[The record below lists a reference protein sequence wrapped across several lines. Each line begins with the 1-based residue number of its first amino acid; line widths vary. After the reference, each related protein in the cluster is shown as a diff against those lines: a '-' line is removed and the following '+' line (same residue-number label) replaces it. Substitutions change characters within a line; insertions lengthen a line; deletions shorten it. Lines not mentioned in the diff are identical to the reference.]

1 MKPLDTVSVLVPSK
15 PEYVS
20 VVRLTASGIASRMG
34 FDIDDIEDIK
44 VSISE
49 VINRMIDKRI
59 SFDGIKIDFHL
70 YSDLIRIDF
79 RLSGSSPRDIFESE
93 EGNFALEIIR
103 SLMDEVN
110 LNWDDGASLSM
121 IKSLKGLSENMSKNQ
136 KLLKTGSAQRKNCLR
151 PTAGIAI
158 CHPE

>member
-110 LNWDDGASLSM
+110 LNWHDGASLSM
-121 IKSLKGLSENMSKNQ
+121 IK
-136 KLLKTGSAQRKNCLR
+136 KLERAV
-151 PTAGIAI
+151 
-158 CHPE
+158 

>member
-59 SFDGIKIDFHL
+59 SFEGIKIDFHL
-70 YSDLIRIDF
+70 YSDRIRIDF

-121 IKSLKGLSENMSKNQ
+121 IK
-136 KLLKTGSAQRKNCLR
+136 KLERAV
-151 PTAGIAI
+151 
-158 CHPE
+158 

>member
-1 MKPLDTVSVLVPSK
+1 MKPLDTVSVIVPSK

-59 SFDGIKIDFHL
+59 SSDGIRIDFRL

-79 RLSGSSPRDIFESE
+79 RLSGMPRIL
-93 EGNFALEIIR
+93 A
-103 SLMDEVN
+103 
-110 LNWDDGASLSM
+110 
-121 IKSLKGLSENMSKNQ
+121 
-136 KLLKTGSAQRKNCLR
+136 
-151 PTAGIAI
+151 
-158 CHPE
+158 

>member
-34 FDIDDIEDIK
+34 FDIDDIEGIK

-110 LNWDDGASLSM
+110 LNWHDGASLSM
-121 IKSLKGLSENMSKNQ
+121 IK
-136 KLLKTGSAQRKNCLR
+136 KLERAV
-151 PTAGIAI
+151 
-158 CHPE
+158 

>member
-34 FDIDDIEDIK
+34 FDIDDIEGIK

-121 IKSLKGLSENMSKNQ
+121 IK
-136 KLLKTGSAQRKNCLR
+136 KLERAV
-151 PTAGIAI
+151 
-158 CHPE
+158 

>member
-1 MKPLDTVSVLVPSK
+1 
-15 PEYVS
+15 
-20 VVRLTASGIASRMG
+20 
-34 FDIDDIEDIK
+34 
-44 VSISE
+44 
-49 VINRMIDKRI
+49 MIDKRI

-110 LNWDDGASLSM
+110 LNWHDGASLSM
-121 IKSLKGLSENMSKNQ
+121 IK
-136 KLLKTGSAQRKNCLR
+136 KLERAV
-151 PTAGIAI
+151 
-158 CHPE
+158 

>member
-59 SFDGIKIDFHL
+59 SFDGIKINFHL

-121 IKSLKGLSENMSKNQ
+121 IK
-136 KLLKTGSAQRKNCLR
+136 KLERAV
-151 PTAGIAI
+151 
-158 CHPE
+158 